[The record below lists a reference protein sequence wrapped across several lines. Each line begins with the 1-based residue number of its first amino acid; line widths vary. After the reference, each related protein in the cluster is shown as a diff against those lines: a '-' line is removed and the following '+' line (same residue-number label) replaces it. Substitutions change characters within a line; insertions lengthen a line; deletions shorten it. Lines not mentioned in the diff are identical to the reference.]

1 MGITSAS
8 MSTVA
13 DQAPPEISFSP
24 DGSSTYS
31 RSQSTIVMVT
41 DDSAITTIK
50 YLWTQTSGT
59 SAVNGTTFTSGSTIT
74 KNTDNGLWYLC
85 VYAKDYYGNEAN
97 ECSESF
103 ALDNTAPT
111 INASSICVLR
121 GSSINI
127 SDYVTANDTNGIKSL
142 TISSVDTSTAGVKS
156 ATIVATDNAGNSISK
171 SITVYVFT
179 KVFDRGI
186 VTSGS
191 GLYVD
196 AQTGGRYYF
205 RGPSPNNYVN
215 FNGAIWRIV
224 SLESDGT
231 IKLILDSSITR
242 VVFHT
247 SSSGLDNFTNMQ
259 VYTKTLLDYYNNDI
273 SSSEKSFIENHISY
287 SGMVPYGASNSNT
300 ILETI
305 TAEKSATVST
315 YISLPMIT
323 DYLRSSTN
331 CNESMTWNV
340 LNNSPFTC
348 KDNNWMYYSTDY
360 WFINA
365 YKANRARYQNATGT
379 VSLYTFDRER
389 GVRPTIYLKATTTFV
404 GSGTSSDPYT
414 ICIACSSSGV
424 SSTTCSISTSSGY
437 DTSKNLTISA
447 SSSVSGYSWDGV
459 TWTSSPSKTISTA
472 GTYNAWIKDSTG
484 RTNSCSISI
493 SSRTEYRKASCTAK
507 YGSWNKGAE
516 QCFSEMPTD
525 KMSYTK
531 AWAESNGATY
541 YWLCG
546 ASSNCE
552 YNVGTIHGC
561 YKYTRSCTSINCGDY
576 GAWQADKIGIVCG
589 RKVETR
595 TTIGR

>member
-1 MGITSAS
+1 
-8 MSTVA
+8 
-13 DQAPPEISFSP
+13 
-24 DGSSTYS
+24 
-31 RSQSTIVMVT
+31 
-41 DDSAITTIK
+41 
-50 YLWTQTSGT
+50 
-59 SAVNGTTFTSGSTIT
+59 
-74 KNTDNGLWYLC
+74 
-85 VYAKDYYGNEAN
+85 
-97 ECSESF
+97 
-103 ALDNTAPT
+103 
-111 INASSICVLR
+111 
-121 GSSINI
+121 
-127 SDYVTANDTNGIKSL
+127 
-142 TISSVDTSTAGVKS
+142 
-156 ATIVATDNAGNSISK
+156 
-171 SITVYVFT
+171 
-179 KVFDRGI
+179 
-186 VTSGS
+186 
-191 GLYVD
+191 
-196 AQTGGRYYF
+196 
-205 RGPSPNNYVN
+205 
-215 FNGAIWRIV
+215 
-224 SLESDGT
+224 
-231 IKLILDSSITR
+231 
-242 VVFHT
+242 
-247 SSSGLDNFTNMQ
+247 MQ